1 MDEKKARYFREMLEK
16 ETYPHAREQIGWCE
30 TEDRLTLLHQDWRQK
45 HTPKERSELPSWDE
59 MDRRIRKV
67 HVAYTARVAE
77 PENNLPLELNPYRSE
92 FRDAWR
98 ARTGQPLRSP
108 QVRWDLP
115 WGVYENPPL
124 TAEDYEAIVEAEPDE
139 PTPAL
144 SDLMDEAEE
153 KYYEPSR
160 PGDEEWYLNCLC
172 AQIKLNDEDAINAV
186 RYLRNRVHRM
196 EQWHYEVHE
205 RTLEMQEYVD
215 HLAEKLYELL
225 NKED

>member
-1 MDEKKARYFREMLEK
+1 MDEKKSRDFRKWLEK
-16 ETYPHAREQIGWCE
+16 ETNPHAREE
-30 TEDRLTLLHQDWRQK
+30 FPSYES
-45 HTPKERSELPSWDE
+45 TPKTLHSATISSESPTQNYWLERTPEEAADIADELAKP
-59 MDRRIRKV
+59 RI
-67 HVAYTARVAE
+67 
-77 PENNLPLELNPYRSE
+77 
-92 FRDAWR
+92 
-98 ARTGQPLRSP
+98 
-108 QVRWDLP
+108 RWDLP
-115 WGVYENPPL
+115 WGTKRSEPDGTYVDLTL

-172 AQIKLNDEDAINAV
+172 AQLKLNGEDTINAV